1 MRRADKIALWLVILP
16 IALLGSR
23 YVWLRTHSNAAV
35 RGGAR
40 SIAYYQDSMHP
51 WIKSESPGKCTI
63 CEMALT
69 PVYEGENGFSIK
81 PGTVVL
87 SSNNL
92 TILQVQSEKIQR
104 QTLTNTLRLGGTF
117 ALDETRKTVI
127 SAPASGRIQVCNV
140 ESAGMA
146 IAKGQPMFTLF
157 SSELVQRRAYLRS
170 VGGDQSS
177 LGKGL
182 VQAGGNDPYLGEL
195 LAPQSGVILEK
206 FAYAGQYVMEG
217 EKLFTL
223 VDPSTVWFRFDV
235 YDRQIAW
242 IKTGQRLEI
251 TSAGLPGKKIIA
263 TITFVEPAVNELT
276 RTIKARAV
284 LVNPLV
290 TNNGVVHR
298 LLPLE
303 MYAEAA
309 VSTCLTNTL
318 AVPRSALLFDG
329 STAYV
334 YLDNEDCSFSQR
346 RVELGLKGDDFYEI
360 TSGLSEGDRVVTSGN
375 VLLDSQA
382 HLTSSHSPLEMSP
395 LDHRQSPKKESSPEE
410 IMDINLALPV
420 ASAEP
425 MPETKMAPAMNHQ
438 AMTNLPSGSAEPL
451 SKSSQ
456 AAIARSSVMAAIMSP
471 GTELQSM
478 RRASIMK
485 GLVEDSAMA
494 TNKMSPQEVLTQVRR
509 QTLQGLVQVT
519 KDMGG
524 RLAVDDLRGFY
535 QHACVL
541 PTVFTQVREYFPAAD
556 PLYSGLQRVIANG
569 LPVARA
575 GDWQMIK
582 NISAA
587 RTIFAPF
594 SDAMVALVPQL
605 KAQDPIFGDL
615 IVYRYA
621 ALTNQPVWLQTS
633 APPSNPFLSGPG
645 RTNGVEVVP

>member
-1 MRRADKIALWLVILP
+1 MLLLLITVSG
-16 IALLGSR
+16 LLGSR
-23 YVWLRTHSNAAV
+23 YAWLRIQLRSADQ
-35 RGGAR
+35 GGSR
-40 SIAYYQDSMHP
+40 RIAYYQDSMHP

-69 PVYEGENGFSIK
+69 PVYEGEKGFSVEA
-81 PGTVVL
+81 GTVVL
-87 SSNNL
+87 STNNL
-92 TILQVQSEKIQR
+92 TVLHVQSEKIQR

-117 ALDETRKTVI
+117 APDESHKTVI
-127 SAPASGRIQVCNV
+127 SAPASGRIQACNV
-140 ESAGMA
+140 EYAGMT
-146 IAKGQPMFTLF
+146 INKGQPLFTLF

-223 VDPSTVWFRFDV
+223 VDPSTVWFQFDV

-242 IKTGQRLEI
+242 VKPGQKLEI
-251 TSAGLPGKKIIA
+251 TSAALPGKKIIA
-263 TITFVEPAVNELT
+263 AVTFVEPVVNELT
-276 RTIKARAV
+276 RTIKARAQ
-284 LVNPLV
+284 LANPLV
-290 TNNGVVHR
+290 TNNGVVRR

-303 MYAEAA
+303 MYAEAT
-309 VSTCLTNTL
+309 VHTCLTNTL
-318 AVPRSALLFDG
+318 TVPRSALLFDG
-329 STAYV
+329 NNAYV
-334 YLDNEDCSFSQR
+334 YLDNEDGSFSQR
-346 RVELGLKGDDFYEI
+346 RVELGCRGDEFYEI
-360 TSGLSEGDRVVTSGN
+360 ISGLTEGDRVVTSGN
-375 VLLDSQA
+375 VLVDAQA
-382 HLTSSHSPLEMSP
+382 HLGSSDSLPEMPP
-395 LDHRQSPKKESSPEE
+395 LDLAQSLKKESSSEE
-410 IMDINLALPV
+410 IMDMNPALPL

-425 MPETKMAPAMNHQ
+425 MTETKMASSMDHQ
-438 AMTNLPSGSAEPL
+438 AMTNMPSGSAETL
-451 SKSSQ
+451 SKSSK

-485 GLVEDSAMA
+485 GMAEDAAMA
-494 TNKMSPQEVLTQVRR
+494 TNKMSAQEVLVQARR

-524 RLAVDDLRGFY
+524 RLAADDLRGFY

-605 KAQDPIFGDL
+605 KAQDTIFGDL

-621 ALTNQPVWLQTS
+621 ALTNRPVWLQTS
-633 APPSNPFLSGPG
+633 APPSNPFLSGPDG
-645 RTNGVEVVP
+645 TNGVEVVP

>member
-1 MRRADKIALWLVILP
+1 MRRADKIALWLLILP

-375 VLLDSQA
+375 
-382 HLTSSHSPLEMSP
+382 E
-395 LDHRQSPKKESSPEE
+395 
-410 IMDINLALPV
+410 
-420 ASAEP
+420 
-425 MPETKMAPAMNHQ
+425 
-438 AMTNLPSGSAEPL
+438 
-451 SKSSQ
+451 
-456 AAIARSSVMAAIMSP
+456 
-471 GTELQSM
+471 
-478 RRASIMK
+478 
-485 GLVEDSAMA
+485 
-494 TNKMSPQEVLTQVRR
+494 
-509 QTLQGLVQVT
+509 
-519 KDMGG
+519 
-524 RLAVDDLRGFY
+524 
-535 QHACVL
+535 
-541 PTVFTQVREYFPAAD
+541 
-556 PLYSGLQRVIANG
+556 
-569 LPVARA
+569 
-575 GDWQMIK
+575 
-582 NISAA
+582 
-587 RTIFAPF
+587 
-594 SDAMVALVPQL
+594 
-605 KAQDPIFGDL
+605 
-615 IVYRYA
+615 
-621 ALTNQPVWLQTS
+621 
-633 APPSNPFLSGPG
+633 
-645 RTNGVEVVP
+645 